1 MNVKEYKEEDYPVIF
16 GVKKTFETM
25 EKIVNN
31 SYNEEHKSGGRKD
44 GPTPRE
50 RLEITLKYLRQYVS
64 QRYLAIE
71 YKVAKSSIS
80 PIIKWTTKILVNDGN
95 FSLPN
100 KTKNINNTSE
110 SRIYD
115 VTEARIDRPKKNQE
129 EWYSGKK
136 KMHTI
141 KTQVE
146 VGTDSLLIYSLAFN
160 KGSVHD
166 FKIFKESKIDY
177 NKDTTLFVDKGYMG
191 IKKIHNNSI
200 IPIRASKKH
209 KLTDVE
215 KWYNNEISKV
225 RIAIE
230 HVNAFIKKFKIVST
244 RFRNRRK
251 NFKLYMTLICEIYNF
266 ETANL

>member
-1 MNVKEYKEEDYPVIF
+1 MKDKEYKEQDYPIIF
-16 GVKKTFETM
+16 GVKKTFDEM
-25 EKIVNN
+25 ERIVNN
-31 SYNEEHKSGGRKD
+31 SYNKEHRIGGRKD

-50 RLEITLKYLRQYVS
+50 RLEITLKYFRQYVS

-71 YKVAKSSIS
+71 YNVAKSSIS
-80 PIIKWTTKILVNDGN
+80 PIIKWVTKALVKDHN

-100 KTKNINNTSE
+100 KVKNINDTSE
-110 SRIYD
+110 TRIVD
-115 VTEARIDRPKKNQE
+115 ATESRIDRPKENQK

-146 VGTDSLLIYSLAFN
+146 IGIKTLFIYSIRFA

-166 FKIFKESKIDY
+166 FKLFKESTCDY
-177 NKDTTLFVDKGYMG
+177 NSNTPLFVDMGYIG
-191 IKKIHNNSI
+191 IEKIHKNSI
-200 IPIRASKKH
+200 IPIKSSKYHILK
-209 KLTDVE
+209 DE
-215 KWYNNEISKV
+215 GKWYNSEVSKE

-230 HVNAFIKKFKIVST
+230 HVNAFLKKFKIVST

-251 NFKLYMTLICEIYNF
+251 NFKLYMSLICGIYNF